1 MTKTEIFKLLNNL
14 KKRLKNKNNLHEP
27 YLDTH
32 DKKYVV
38 GSILKKQV
46 SSYGYYT
53 RLFEIELKK
62 YLNADNIIA
71 TSSGTAAMHAII
83 ESLKLERGDE
93 VFVQSLNFIAS
104 INCLLYCG
112 LTPHFID
119 SSERTLGADPI
130 KLEEYIKKNFTL
142 NNKTLIN
149 KLTKKRVRAIIITH
163 IYGYS
168 ADIYKLQRIAKK
180 YNLILIEDAAECIGS
195 KFNNKHLGLFG
206 DYGILSFNGNKT
218 ITTGGGGAILCKD
231 KKKYKKLFHL
241 VTLSKIK
248 KNNFQ
253 EHNGIGFNYRM
264 PSLNAA
270 LGISQLKKIRKILSK
285 KKKLFFFY
293 KKLFLKQKID
303 SIKIYEPIENSQPN
317 FWFNIFL
324 LDNKKIKISDFKKI
338 MRKNKIEFSHT
349 WRLLHKLSHL
359 KKYPKM
365 NLSCAKK
372 LERKIICMPSSPNN
386 L

>member
-1 MTKTEIFKLLNNL
+1 MINTEIFKLLGNF
-14 KKRLKNKNNLHEP
+14 KKKLKNKNNLHEP
-27 YLDTH
+27 YLDTL
-32 DKKYVV
+32 DKRYVV
-38 GSILKKQV
+38 ESILKKQV
-46 SSYGYYT
+46 STYGYFT
-53 RLFEIELKK
+53 RLFEVELKK
-62 YLNADNIIA
+62 YLNTDNVIA

-83 ESLKLERGDE
+83 QSLKFEKGDE

-119 SSERTLGADPI
+119 SSHRTLGADPI

-142 NNKTLIN
+142 NDKILIN

-168 ADIYKLQRIAKK
+168 ADIYKLQSIARK

-248 KNNFQ
+248 KNNYQ
-253 EHNGIGFNYRM
+253 EHTGLGFNYRM

-270 LGISQLKKIRKILSK
+270 LGISQLKKISKILSK
-285 KKKLFFFY
+285 KKKLYLFY
-293 KKLFLKQKID
+293 KKEILKQKLET
-303 SIKIYEPIENSQPN
+303 IKIYQPIKYSLPN
-317 FWFNIFL
+317 FWFIVFL
-324 LDNKKIKISDFKKI
+324 IDNKKIKISNFTRIMKKNNI
-338 MRKNKIEFSHT
+338 IYSHT
-349 WRLLHKLSHL
+349 WRLLHKLQHL

-365 NLSCAKK
+365 DLSCAKN
-372 LERKIICMPSSPNN
+372 LEKKIICMPSSPNN
-386 L
+386 M